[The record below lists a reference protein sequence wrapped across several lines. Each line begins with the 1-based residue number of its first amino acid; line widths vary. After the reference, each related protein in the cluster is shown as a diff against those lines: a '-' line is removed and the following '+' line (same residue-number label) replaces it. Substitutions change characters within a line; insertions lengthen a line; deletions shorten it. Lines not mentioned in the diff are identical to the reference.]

1 MSQPRLVDSYT
12 FTRLTDLRLCKQYL
26 IGEGWDTLFVM
37 EDYHLGTCCGKGSID
52 GRTLIEKQVRRI
64 SYGRIRGVETC
75 DQCIAIE
82 KAFLDTLVEFD
93 ETIEFEFDA
102 GEEMNEIRSQN
113 RAFEELKRKHK
124 LSKDE
129 KRRKDL
135 EAQGQGR
142 LF

>member
-12 FTRLTDLRLCKQYL
+12 FTRLNDLKLCKQYL

-37 EDYHLGTCCGKGSID
+37 EDYHLGTCCGRGSSD
-52 GRTLIEKQVRRI
+52 GRTLELKQVRTI
-64 SYGRIRGVETC
+64 SYGRIRGVEHC
-75 DQCIAIE
+75 DECIAIE
-82 KAFLDTLVEFD
+82 KEFLDMLKAFD
-93 ETIEFEFDA
+93 ETDEFEFDA
-102 GEEMNEIRSQN
+102 GEAMNEIKSQN

-129 KRRKDL
+129 KRRQDL

>member
-12 FTRLTDLRLCKQYL
+12 FTRLNDLRLCKQYL

-37 EDYHLGTCCGKGSID
+37 EDYHLGTCCGKGSSD
-52 GRTLIEKQVRRI
+52 GRTMELKQVRTI
-64 SYGRIRGVETC
+64 SYGRIRGCETC
-75 DQCIAIE
+75 DECIAVE
-82 KAFLDTLVEFD
+82 KDFLDMLKAFD
-93 ETIEFEFDA
+93 ETDEFEFDA
-102 GEEMNEIRSQN
+102 GKAMNEIRSQD

-129 KRRKDL
+129 KRRQEL